1 MYSHIQIDGDP
12 TKWLLDQPID
22 ASYLT
27 GQTPRFQVKAP
38 LVGTLLLS
46 PKSAASVAVFDLPPQ
61 GTAPPP
67 EGAIP
72 PPEGAVPHD
81 LDLPASASVIY
92 VPTATGPSAGSV
104 GYELPDLV
112 DLADLAD
119 EITALMRVGRSQ
131 TITLGGAGSGGAL
144 VLNGATLSF
153 VVLCRATAA
162 AGGLDSPSGG
172 GAVPHD

>member
-12 TKWLLDQPID
+12 TKWWLDQPID

-46 PKSAASVAVFDLPPQ
+46 PKSAASVAFFDI
-61 GTAPPP
+61 PP

-81 LDLPASASVIY
+81 VDLPASASVIY

-104 GYELPDLV
+104 GYELPD
-112 DLADLAD
+112 
-119 EITALMRVGRSQ
+119 
-131 TITLGGAGSGGAL
+131 
-144 VLNGATLSF
+144 F
-153 VVLCRATAA
+153 V
-162 AGGLDSPSGG
+162 
-172 GAVPHD
+172 

>member
-12 TKWLLDQPID
+12 TKWWLDQPID

-46 PKSAASVAVFDLPPQ
+46 PKSAASVAFFDI
-61 GTAPPP
+61 PP

-81 LDLPASASVIY
+81 VDLPASASVIY

-104 GYELPDLV
+104 GYELPDFV
-112 DLADLAD
+112 NLADLAD
-119 EITALMRVGRSQ
+119 QVTALMRAGRSQ
-131 TITLGGAGSGGAL
+131 TIALGSTGSGGAL

-162 AGGLDSPSGG
+162 AGGLDSASGG